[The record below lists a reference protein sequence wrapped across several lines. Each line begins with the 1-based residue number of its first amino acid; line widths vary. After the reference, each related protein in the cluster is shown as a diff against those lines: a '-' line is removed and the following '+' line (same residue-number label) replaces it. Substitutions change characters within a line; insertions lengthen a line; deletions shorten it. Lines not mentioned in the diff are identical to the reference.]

1 MNCLNARTRPR
12 RALLPLLAL
21 TAALLVA
28 GGCGKEEKKEAA
40 RPPTEVTALTVTPR
54 DVPIA
59 SVFVAQTQSSQAVN
73 IAARVSGF
81 LDQRV
86 YTEGAVVKAGQ
97 VLFRMDPKPFQ
108 AQVDSAQLDLSYTT
122 IASPVDGVSSFAAVA
137 DGTYVNAQNSLL
149 TTVFQRLSEAAQAS
163 MLATDETRRGVILSL
178 VSTVAINY
186 IALRGLDEQLAIS
199 RRTLATY
206 GESVRLYQLQFRYG
220 QTSQMTVSQAQS
232 QYESAAVQ
240 IPQIESQIGETENA
254 LSILLGRNPGPIPHG
269 GPADGQCRPV
279 HGRARH
285 QTAGVLTRSF
295 RRATSSR
302 DYFGSCVAARS
313 RASSATIPLNA
324 ADIAAA

>member
-12 RALLPLLAL
+12 RALLLLLAL
-21 TAALLVA
+21 TAAMLVA

-240 IPQIESQIGETENA
+240 IPQIESQIAQTGNA
-254 LSILLGRNPGPIPHG
+254 LSILFNRNPGPIPHG
-269 GPADGQCRPV
+269 GPTDG
-279 HGRARH
+279 
-285 QTAGVLTRSF
+285 
-295 RRATSSR
+295 
-302 DYFGSCVAARS
+302 
-313 RASSATIPLNA
+313 
-324 ADIAAA
+324 